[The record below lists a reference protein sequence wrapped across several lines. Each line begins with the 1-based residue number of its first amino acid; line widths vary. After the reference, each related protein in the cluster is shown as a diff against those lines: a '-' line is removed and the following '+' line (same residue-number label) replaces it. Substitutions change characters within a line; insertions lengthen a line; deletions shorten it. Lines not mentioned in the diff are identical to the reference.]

1 MRDPLERIISAYIH
15 DWTQR
20 RVQGNIAKA
29 LQGSNTYEARS
40 AYAYQIEPYLRTFG
54 PERILPVFLERL
66 VREPEPELRR
76 ICRFIGDPSAE
87 TVRWAEGIPPA
98 NVSRH
103 RFRKGTLFRFM
114 ILIEVGLRSRCTA
127 EVTKGGAVWRF
138 FPPRIRRAV
147 KSRAQIRVRPRIPA
161 ALRQEIAKRLDE
173 DLGRLGHWLGRELSC
188 DGWKEQV
195 LVAPSEWTSA
205 ARLRS

>member
-20 RVQGNIAKA
+20 RVQGNIAKV

-114 ILIEVGLRSRCTA
+114 ILNRR
-127 EVTKGGAVWRF
+127 VWRF

>member
-114 ILIEVGLRSRCTA
+114 ILNRR
-127 EVTKGGAVWRF
+127 VWRF